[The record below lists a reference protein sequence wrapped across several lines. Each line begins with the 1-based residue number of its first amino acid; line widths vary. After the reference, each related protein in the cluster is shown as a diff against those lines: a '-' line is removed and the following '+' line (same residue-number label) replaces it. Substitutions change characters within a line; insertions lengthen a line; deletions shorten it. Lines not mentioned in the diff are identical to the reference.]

1 MKKMTEIAIILVLVV
16 FFTALGDAVGGSMYG
31 RGEFGQVF
39 SDTLLAMTLLGGMS
53 FAAYLIAM
61 IPPLGKL
68 PVIFWV
74 SLIAAG
80 LCSPL
85 FPYDKEM
92 IAMTGKV
99 SIAVIS
105 TTVLAFAGLSLGKD
119 IDKFKAISWRIIL
132 VSLAVFSVDILIC
145 RTYRPT
151 DAHMEWRYLIRGEY
165 SA

>member
-39 SDTLLAMTLLGGMS
+39 SDTLLGGMS

-119 IDKFKAISWRIIL
+119 IDKFKAISWRIIP
-132 VSLAVFSVDILIC
+132 VSLAVFSGTFLFAALIGQL
-145 RTYRPT
+145 TLT
-151 DAHMEWRYLIRGEY
+151 WSGVI
-165 SA
+165 

>member
-105 TTVLAFAGLSLGKD
+105 TTVLPSRVFHWVKISINSKRFHGALS
-119 IDKFKAISWRIIL
+119 R
-132 VSLAVFSVDILIC
+132 C
-145 RTYRPT
+145 
-151 DAHMEWRYLIRGEY
+151 HWRYSPGHSYLPHL
-165 SA
+165 SAN

>member
-16 FFTALGDAVGGSMYG
+16 FFTSLGDAVGGSMYG

-119 IDKFKAISWRIIL
+119 IDKFKAISWRIIP
-132 VSLAVFSVDILIC
+132 VSLAVFSGTFLFAALIGQL
-145 RTYRPT
+145 TLS
-151 DAHMEWRYLIRGEY
+151 WSGVI
-165 SA
+165 

>member
-1 MKKMTEIAIILVLVV
+1 MKKMTEIAVILVLVAI
-16 FFTALGDAVGGSMYG
+16 FTALGDAIGGSFYG
-31 RGEFGQVF
+31 RGTFGQVF
-39 SDTLLAMTLLGGMS
+39 SDTLLAMALLSAMS
-53 FAAYLIAM
+53 FVAYLIAL

-119 IDKFKAISWRIIL
+119 IEKFKAISWRIIP
-132 VSLAVFSVDILIC
+132 VSLAVFSGTFIFAALIGQI
-145 RTYRPT
+145 TLS
-151 DAHMEWRYLIRGEY
+151 WSGVI
-165 SA
+165 